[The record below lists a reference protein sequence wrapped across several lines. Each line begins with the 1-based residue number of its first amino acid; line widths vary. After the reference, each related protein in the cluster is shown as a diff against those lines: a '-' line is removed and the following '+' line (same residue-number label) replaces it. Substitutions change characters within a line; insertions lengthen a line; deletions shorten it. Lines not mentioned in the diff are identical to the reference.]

1 MLNRHNTET
10 AVRANEFA
18 REASHLGAQVIYT
31 QQVLDLNRLTPRQR
45 RWENPDGMCAAGSWG
60 AELFI
65 DPIPGSH
72 VVVKH
77 RFDCWQSPAFVNVLE
92 TLDIDGLV
100 IGGVEL
106 VCCVL
111 YAVQGA
117 YERGYHY
124 LVPQDLISGF
134 DGGDDTQNRAIRDF
148 LRYNQ
153 PEQAIDDSNAVLAHW
168 RRRVNA

>member
-1 MLNRHNTET
+1 M
-10 AVRANEFA
+10 
-18 REASHLGAQVIYT
+18 
-31 QQVLDLNRLTPRQR
+31 
-45 RWENPDGMCAAGSWG
+45 
-60 AELFI
+60 
-65 DPIPGSH
+65 
-72 VVVKH
+72 VVKH

>member
-65 DPIPGSH
+65 DPIP
-72 VVVKH
+72 
-77 RFDCWQSPAFVNVLE
+77 
-92 TLDIDGLV
+92 
-100 IGGVEL
+100 
-106 VCCVL
+106 
-111 YAVQGA
+111 
-117 YERGYHY
+117 
-124 LVPQDLISGF
+124 
-134 DGGDDTQNRAIRDF
+134 
-148 LRYNQ
+148 
-153 PEQAIDDSNAVLAHW
+153 AHTW
-168 RRRVNA
+168 S